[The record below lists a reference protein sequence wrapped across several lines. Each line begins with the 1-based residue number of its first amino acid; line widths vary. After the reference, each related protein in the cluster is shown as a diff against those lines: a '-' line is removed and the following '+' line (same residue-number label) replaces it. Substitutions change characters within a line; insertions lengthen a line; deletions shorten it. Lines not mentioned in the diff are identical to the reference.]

1 MLRVLIV
8 SSIVRLQERRSKK
21 VFNQAT
27 NAWAGPKK
35 CICRPAKECFFQSKT
50 FRRVVPVHKLYQ
62 CTSCTSCTS
71 VPMYQLYQCTS
82 CTSWTSVSV
91 QASKWEFLHPYS
103 VKPVAVIVWQFT
115 MGKWIHWIQQ
125 SNNDCKIQQ
134 YRSIVILYYYK
145 ECVQSSHVRRT
156 RSNWPLDHSCIV
168 TPLHFCIVTPLHSI
182 IFCQNNINC
191 TQLTGC
197 NAPLFHSSS
206 VDIKITQ
213 KYSKDWFQRDFY
225 I

>member
-1 MLRVLIV
+1 M
-8 SSIVRLQERRSKK
+8 RLQERRSKK

-50 FRRVVPVHKLYQ
+50 FRRVVPVHQL
-62 CTSCTSCTS
+62 
-71 VPMYQLYQCTS
+71 YQLYQCTS
-82 CTSWTSVSV
+82 ATV
-91 QASKWEFLHPYS
+91 QASISGSSCICILYS

-125 SNNDCKIQQ
+125 SNIDCKIQQ
-134 YRSIVILYYYK
+134 YRSILILYYYK
-145 ECVQSSHVRRT
+145 ECVQSSHVRRSA
-156 RSNWPLDHSCIV
+156 SNWPLDHSCIV

-213 KYSKDWFQRDFY
+213 KY
-225 I
+225 